1 LKYCGG
7 CDPAYDR
14 VAYVRRVQEAAG
26 DRIEWV
32 SPEAGGFKTLMIVT
46 GCEKECVEQG
56 EFQDAGWRIVSIRDD
71 RGPPEEVISLL
82 LGTEEGE
89 KT

>member
-1 LKYCGG
+1 MKDCGG

-14 VAYVRRVQEAAG
+14 VAYVRTIQAAAG

-32 SPEAGGFKTLMIVT
+32 SPEAGGFNTLVIVT
-46 GCEKECVEQG
+46 GCEKACIEQG
-56 EFQDAGWRIVSIRDD
+56 DFQETGWRIVSLRDD
-71 RGPPEEVISLL
+71 QRPPEEVVSLL